1 MPNASA
7 TKTRSY
13 HHGDLR
19 NALVR
24 EASQLVEQEG
34 AAKLSLR
41 GLARRLGVSHA
52 APAHHFAGRDE
63 LLMEIAAEG
72 FADLA
77 DALEQALEGD
87 DVEVQAGLAYLEV
100 ALGHPERFR
109 LMFGSRTR
117 AEVEPPERLRL
128 ESRRAYSALL
138 RVARGRG
145 AADRAPDE
153 PEEPMQAAELSTWS
167 LIHGAT
173 TLYLDGALPAVDSES
188 AFRALVTE
196 MLKDHHT
203 TASRSA
209 R

>member
-41 GLARRLGVSHA
+41 GLARRLGVSPA

-109 LMFGSRTR
+109 LMFGSRPR
-117 AEVEPPERLRL
+117 AEVESPERLRL

-138 RVARGRG
+138 RVARGKEGPIEIRTSRRNQCRRRSWRPG
-145 AADRAPDE
+145 RSFMEQPR
-153 PEEPMQAAELSTWS
+153 STS
-167 LIHGAT
+167 TAR
-173 TLYLDGALPAVDSES
+173 
-188 AFRALVTE
+188 FRPS
-196 MLKDHHT
+196 
-203 TASRSA
+203 TASRLSVHSSP
-209 R
+209 RC